1 MMMMLKFPYLN
12 CCLVGFLENF
22 PKSRLAEARYLD
34 SKTMPRWILMRRYLP
49 MLFHSSYFCSHYVL
63 CLCQNNNSDVTQYST
78 DKFFSSSKFFK
89 ISLVAATF
97 YLAIISIMHLKH
109 SSNFNLYTKLRVLI

>member
-1 MMMMLKFPYLN
+1 MS
-12 CCLVGFLENF
+12 GFQNH
-22 PKSRLAEARYLD
+22 AEMDIDAEISPDAVSL
-34 SKTMPRWILMRRYLP
+34 IVL
-49 MLFHSSYFCSHYVL
+49 LFSL
-63 CLCQNNNSDVTQYST
+63 CLYQNNNSDVTQYFT

-109 SSNFNLYTKLRVLI
+109 LLNIN